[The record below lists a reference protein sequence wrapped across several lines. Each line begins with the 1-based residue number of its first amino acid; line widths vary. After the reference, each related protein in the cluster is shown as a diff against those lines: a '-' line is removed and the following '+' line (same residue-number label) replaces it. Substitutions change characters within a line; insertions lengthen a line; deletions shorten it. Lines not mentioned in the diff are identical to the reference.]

1 MAIHICPALPHGA
14 TKFYMRSMELGAA
27 AMAHVA
33 VAEATSEKGGRLYAD
48 TAGAFTAAT
57 GCTRQGLPDTARH
70 VM

>member
-1 MAIHICPALPHGA
+1 
-14 TKFYMRSMELGAA
+14 MRSMELGAA

-48 TAGAFTAAT
+48 TAGAFTGAM
-57 GCTRQGLPDTARH
+57 GCTRQGVPDTARR